1 MDVAA
6 TGGPT
11 IRNISDTALW
21 VAVYR
26 ARETERPDAVFRD
39 PLAGRLAGERGEQI
53 ARSMAFGEK
62 HSWSYVA
69 RTWRVD
75 RMIEAQVRDGVDMVI
90 NLAAGLDARPYY
102 MDLPKSLKWVEVD
115 LPPIIDYKAGLLRGE
130 KPHCDL
136 ERVSLDLSDVEARQ
150 KLFQR
155 LGSEARKAFVISEG
169 IIVYLNRDDVSALA
183 RDLARQPSFRG
194 WVVDMCSPGLLKM
207 LQKQLPGLK
216 DAGSPLKFG
225 PEEGP
230 EFFVPSG
237 WKPVEVYSLLHTAA
251 KIKRLPSLLMRF
263 FALFPESNGR
273 QGSRPWGGVV
283 RLSRM

>member
-1 MDVAA
+1 MNPVQAP
-6 TGGPT
+6 GPG

-21 VAVYR
+21 VAIYR
-26 ARETERPDAVFRD
+26 ARENDRADAVVHD
-39 PLAGRLAGERGEQI
+39 PLARRLAGERGEQI
-53 ARSMAFGEK
+53 ARSMPFSEK

-75 RMIEAQVRDGVDMVI
+75 RMVEAQVRDGADMVI
-90 NLAAGLDARPYY
+90 NLAAGLDARPYC
-102 MDLPKSLKWVEVD
+102 MDLPASLKWVEVD
-115 LPPIIDYKAGLLRGE
+115 LPPMIDYKSDILHAE
-130 KPHCDL
+130 KPPCNL
-136 ERVSLDLSDVEARQ
+136 ERVGLDLSDVEARQ

-155 LGSEARKAFVISEG
+155 LGSEARKALVISEG
-169 IIVYLNRDDVSALA
+169 LIVYLTRDQVSALA
-183 RDLARQPSFRG
+183 RDLAAQRSFQT
-194 WVVDMCSPGLLKM
+194 WVVDLCSPGLLKM
-207 LQKQLPGLK
+207 LQKNLPALQ
-216 DAGSPLKFG
+216 DAGSALKFG

-251 KIKRLPSLLMRF
+251 RLKRLPTLLMRL

-283 RLSRM
+283 RLSRA